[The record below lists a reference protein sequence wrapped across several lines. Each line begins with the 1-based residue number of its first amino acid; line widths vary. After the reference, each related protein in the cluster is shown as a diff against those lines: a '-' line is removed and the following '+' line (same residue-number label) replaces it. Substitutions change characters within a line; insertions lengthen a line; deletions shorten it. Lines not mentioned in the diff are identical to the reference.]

1 MKTKLFLAAAA
12 MLAGLAPAA
21 PVAAHEAAVVVA
33 ETDEALPGFTI
44 YRPTGIDDGPA
55 PVVIWGNGACAMNHT
70 PWMPIIERLAADGY
84 VVIATGDA
92 AGSWVSGQPG
102 DERPRYTDEDLERA
116 VDWAIAAGADEQSR
130 YAGQLDA
137 DRIALAGNSCGGI
150 TSTALASRDDRI
162 ASIFILSGGSI
173 GPMAS
178 LEDKAAIMGTITAP
192 LMYVVGGEEDFA
204 RAPASQDF
212 SLIPEGVPM
221 LVVGR
226 FAGDHGFVSITP
238 SVVQTVSEMAESWFD
253 GTLRGD
259 QHAIERLHE
268 EICSTCAS
276 DVWSVVETKHLLA
289 DD

>member
-1 MKTKLFLAAAA
+1 MKNTLLSVTAA
-12 MLAGLAPAA
+12 MLASLVSVQPA
-21 PVAAHEAAVVVA
+21 AAHEAAVILS
-33 ETDEALPGFTI
+33 ETDEGLPGFTI
-44 YRPTGIDDGPA
+44 YRPAATDAGPA

-70 PWMPIIERLAADGY
+70 PWLPIIERLAADGY
-84 VVIATGDA
+84 VVIATGEA
-92 AGSWVSGQPG
+92 AGSWVSRRPG
-102 DERPRYTDEDLERA
+102 DQSPHYTDDDLERA
-116 VDWAIAAGADEQSR
+116 VDWAAAAAADRQGR
-130 YAGQLDA
+130 YAGQLDGE
-137 DRIALAGNSCGGI
+137 RIALAGNSCGGI

-162 ASIFILSGGSI
+162 AAIFILSGGSI
-173 GPMAS
+173 GPVAS
-178 LEDKAAIMGTITAP
+178 MQDKAAIMGTITAP
-192 LMYVVGGEEDFA
+192 LMYVVGGEEDMA

-238 SVVQTVSEMAESWFD
+238 SVVRTVSEMAESWFD

-259 QHAIERLHE
+259 RRAIERLHE
-268 EICSTCAS
+268 EICSTCAA